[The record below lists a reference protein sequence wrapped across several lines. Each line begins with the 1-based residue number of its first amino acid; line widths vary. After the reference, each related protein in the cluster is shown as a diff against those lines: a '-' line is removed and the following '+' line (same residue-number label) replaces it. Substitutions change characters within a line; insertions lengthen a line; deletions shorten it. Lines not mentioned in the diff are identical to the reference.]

1 MSSNYI
7 PDRGDIIKLD
17 IELSE
22 PGKAQAEK
30 RNALVISPKAYNEK
44 TGLAIFCPIKN
55 KSKGYPFEVLIPEN
69 SKIKGIILS
78 DQLKSLNWKAR
89 NAEYICKLSAEKF
102 PEVISKLKTLI

>member
-22 PGKAQAEK
+22 PGKTQSEK
-30 RNALVISPKAYNEK
+30 RNALVISPKIYNEK
-44 TGLAIFCPIKN
+44 TGLALFCPIKN
-55 KSKGYPFEVLIPEN
+55 KSKGYPFEVLIPED

-89 NAEYICKLSAEKF
+89 NAEYICKLSTEKF
-102 PEVISKLKTLI
+102 SEVISKLRTLI